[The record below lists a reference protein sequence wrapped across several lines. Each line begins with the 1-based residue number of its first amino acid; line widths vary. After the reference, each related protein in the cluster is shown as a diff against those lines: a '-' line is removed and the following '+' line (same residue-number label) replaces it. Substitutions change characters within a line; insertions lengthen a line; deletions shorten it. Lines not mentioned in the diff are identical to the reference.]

1 MYVRRL
7 LCLVVLSMLH
17 VLFVQTDGRMY
28 MWTILSA
35 RTLPLRTKDK
45 ATHSTRHTG
54 TTCQRLSIPPLLS
67 HSVSLSLSISLSLLG
82 FCKSIINILI
92 QVTSVFYRY

>member
-54 TTCQRLSIPPLLS
+54 TICQRLSIPTLLP
-67 HSVSLSLSISLSLLG
+67 HSVSLSLSLHLTLSSWILQVDNQYTNTSYISVL
-82 FCKSIINILI
+82 
-92 QVTSVFYRY
+92 